1 MQPFIFEEIIMWRS
15 KPRKYGNYPDYAET
29 AQFQILPQHDTYQA
43 KLDAVQNM
51 PSYVSTS
58 DECVNEFSGKE
69 GRWIKFC
76 DDSYLFV
83 AK

>member
-1 MQPFIFEEIIMWRS
+1 MWS
-15 KPRKYGNYPDYAET
+15 PKPRKYGNYPDYAET
-29 AQFQILPQHDTYQA
+29 AQFQVLPQYDTCQA
-43 KLDAVQNM
+43 KIDAVKNM
-51 PSYVSTS
+51 SSYVSTS

-69 GRWIKFC
+69 GCWIKFC